1 MNHLGNDMANFLWPC
16 KKDFQMPPDLA
27 KQILKGVYFIIPI
40 PDVKSP
46 TGYRYFTYYAKNV
59 SRNRFTIRCR
69 RENTCKA
76 RGYTVRCLIT
86 FDRNLRIFYDSSNW
100 EMSKANR
107 QQPFE
112 KYFEHTCV
120 GARTIRD
127 AQTRARTK
135 SLGREEHQVKQASVI
150 LDISKVVENEM
161 VAVPAPFEKLRILQ

>member
-1 MNHLGNDMANFLWPC
+1 MANFLWPC

-76 RGYTVRCLIT
+76 HLIACRGGEEQNWRPLE
-86 FDRNLRIFYDSSNW
+86 NIF
-100 EMSKANR
+100 A
-107 QQPFE
+107 
-112 KYFEHTCV
+112 
-120 GARTIRD
+120 
-127 AQTRARTK
+127 
-135 SLGREEHQVKQASVI
+135 
-150 LDISKVVENEM
+150 
-161 VAVPAPFEKLRILQ
+161 